1 MDSVFGAQ
9 VRVAIHPPSKN
20 SCLPS
25 LAQVLPPLIDIVGGL
40 RWLLVALVL

>member
-9 VRVAIHPPSKN
+9 VRVAIHPPS
-20 SCLPS
+20 CLPS
-25 LAQVLPPLIDIVGGL
+25 LAQVLPPLIDIIGGL